1 MAVAV
6 TETTLF
12 FLLSFIAF
20 LFALSVHESAHAL
33 VADRCGDPTARL
45 AGRISLNPLRH
56 MEMFGTVILPVLTSL
71 SGFVTFG
78 WAKPTPVDLRKLRR
92 PRRDDILVSFAG
104 PASNLLTALGCVV
117 LLGIIRLTSS
127 EGAEIVNRL
136 ARGGAPGVHDSILS
150 PLAWLLH
157 RVLVISV
164 VLGIFNL
171 YPVPPLDGSHILNE
185 LLPARARAWYR
196 GFARYGFVVLLVV
209 LWYTPLGRWTL
220 DPPLAALNSLLRM

>member
-20 LFALSVHESAHAL
+20 LFTLSVHESAHAL

-45 AGRISLNPLRH
+45 AGRVSLNPLRH
-56 MEMFGTVILPVLTSL
+56 MELFGTVILPVLTSL

-78 WAKPTPVDLRKLRR
+78 WAKPTPVDLRRLRR

-104 PASNLLTALGCVV
+104 PASNLLTALGCVS
-117 LLGIIRLTSS
+117 LLGFIRITSA
-127 EGAEIVNRL
+127 EGAQIVERL
-136 ARGGAPGVHDSILS
+136 AVTGSPGPAGSLLS
-150 PLAWLLH
+150 PVAWLLH
-157 RVLVISV
+157 RVLVISI

-171 YPVPPLDGSHILNE
+171 YPVPPLDGSHILNG

-196 GFARYGFVVLLVV
+196 GFARYGFVVLLAV
-209 LWYTPLGRWTL
+209 LWYTPLGRWTI
-220 DPPLAALNSLLRM
+220 DPPLRAMNFLLRT